1 MVEDVC
7 RILQEKIKYSV
18 VNMPSRIKMIVE
30 APPQLSQAVLDRL
43 HGEGYGLRVDVK
55 ERLLHVEIQK
65 AKRKRKRVV
74 PVEAYSGKLGKP
86 YQIGKGEDIL
96 RYLLGVHDICDF
108 EVHTEVF
115 GKEKH
120 ICCKNVECI
129 DYNVVVEA
137 CKEARAVCDFPKR
150 QWTFILDNVT

>member
-1 MVEDVC
+1 
-7 RILQEKIKYSV
+7 
-18 VNMPSRIKMIVE
+18 MPSRVKMIVE
-30 APPQLSQAVLDRL
+30 TPPQLSQSVLDRL
-43 HGEGYGLRVDVK
+43 HSEGYGLRVDVK

-74 PVEAYSGKLGKP
+74 PVVAYKGKLDSG

-96 RYLLGVHDICDF
+96 RYLLGVQDICDF
-108 EVHTEVF
+108 EVQTEMF

-129 DYNVVVEA
+129 DYNVVAEA
-137 CKEARAVCDFPKR
+137 CKDSRAVCDFPNH
-150 QWTFILDNVT
+150 QWKFILDNVT